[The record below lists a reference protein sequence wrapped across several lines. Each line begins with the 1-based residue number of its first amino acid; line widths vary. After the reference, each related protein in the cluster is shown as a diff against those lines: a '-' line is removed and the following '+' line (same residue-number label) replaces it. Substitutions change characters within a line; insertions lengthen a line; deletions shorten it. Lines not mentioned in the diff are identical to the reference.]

1 MGAQHQGGQRVWNAI
16 VEIRLRSLVGAG
28 ASRAVE
34 GRGRPAA
41 GVVGAESGSEMVLA
55 WEFEV

>member
-1 MGAQHQGGQRVWNAI
+1 M
-16 VEIRLRSLVGAG
+16 EIRLRSLVGAG
-28 ASRAVE
+28 ASRAME

-41 GVVGAESGSEMVLA
+41 GVVGAESGSEMALA